1 MTLEELQKDL
11 SEWLGYYNTQRPH
24 QGKRWKGRT
33 PLTTFLENLPLAKE
47 KLLDMNNG
55 DLPMAA

>member
-1 MTLEELQKDL
+1 MEGKD
-11 SEWLGYYNTQRPH
+11 TM
-24 QGKRWKGRT
+24 
-33 PLTTFLENLPLAKE
+33 TTFLENLPLAKE